1 MRHRNS
7 MRENPLFSKLIVGSV
22 AVASMVVV
30 LSLLGS
36 RPLAASANTSAI
48 PSANDLFDDLSLPYL
63 GLGAVWIRADGLILI
78 EIGGKESVAF
88 WTNVAGLS
96 LVEKDSNVAFYQT
109 AANGAVI
116 HEFSEQPVE
125 NPSKCSA
132 TFHIAGYLEIDYDGQ
147 TGMLDINV
155 DGAKQTFKVKLNF
168 VNVELNPVDEADS
181 NPDGGEA
188 SAVQTDCPVPDPA
201 CYCNVGGSSGCTACK
216 ACPPHRP
223 QCVCMCRSY
232 SGPHGP
238 TYSCRCSDCTRAG
251 GSGVVVEPVD
261 HHPVDP

>member
-7 MRENPLFSKLIVGSV
+7 IRENSLYSKLIAGSV
-22 AVASMVVV
+22 AIVSMVVI
-30 LSLLGS
+30 LSLLSS
-36 RPLAASANTSAI
+36 RPLAASANASSI
-48 PSANDLFDDLSLPYL
+48 PSTSDLFDDLSLPYV

-78 EIGGKESVAF
+78 EIAGKESVAF

-96 LVEKDSNVAFYQT
+96 LVEKDSNVAFFQT
-109 AANGAVI
+109 PANGTVI
-116 HEFSEQPVE
+116 HEFAEQPVE
-125 NPSKCSA
+125 NPSTCSA
-132 TFHIAGYLEIDYDGQ
+132 TFHIAGYLEMDYDGQ

-168 VNVELNPVDEADS
+168 VNVELNPVVEADS
-181 NPDGGEA
+181 NPKGGETA
-188 SAVQTDCPVPDPA
+188 AQSNCSVPNPA
-201 CYCNVGGSSGCTACK
+201 CECNVGGSWGCTACK
-216 ACPPHRP
+216 ACPPYRP
-223 QCVCMCRSY
+223 QCVCMCQSY

-261 HHPVDP
+261 YQPVDP